1 MAKFRYLEHTS
12 DLYAEACGGSLEES
26 FENAALAMFEAMT
39 ETALVAG
46 RSSVR
51 VEAEGEDREALLYN
65 WLEKLLVK
73 FDAEGMLFS
82 SFKVEEITEEEG
94 HLRLRGIAWGEAYE
108 EGRHPS
114 KVAIKGVTYHNME
127 IFKRDS
133 EVCVRV
139 LFDI

>member
-12 DLYAEACGGSLEES
+12 DLYVEACGGSLAEA

-39 ETALVAG
+39 DTALVA
-46 RSSVR
+46 RTSSVR
-51 VEAEGEDREALLYN
+51 VEVEGEDEEALLYN
-65 WLEKLLVK
+65 WLEEFLIK

-82 SFKVEEITEEEG
+82 SFKVEEMAEVGE
-94 HLRLRGIAWGEAYE
+94 HLRLRGEAWGEVYDE
-108 EGRHPS
+108 RRHPS
-114 KVAIKGVTYHNME
+114 RVAIKGVTYHNME